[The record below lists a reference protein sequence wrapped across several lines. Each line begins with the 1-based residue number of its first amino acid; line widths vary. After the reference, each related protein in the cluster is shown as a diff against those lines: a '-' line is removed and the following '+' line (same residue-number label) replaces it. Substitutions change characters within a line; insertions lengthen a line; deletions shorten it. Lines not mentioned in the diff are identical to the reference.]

1 MSLCPVGS
9 DPFNIRR
16 VCFRGIAY
24 FVSLG
29 FAKSAGFFEKALY
42 AYTIYGAAITPVLV
56 AALFWKKASKVAEII
71 SIVSGIVT
79 TLLWKE
85 ADFIRAIVP
94 EGIYNTMDSF
104 FIKAGDLIGISVEI
118 HTIV

>member
-1 MSLCPVGS
+1 LSLCPVGS

-42 AYTIYGAAITPVLV
+42 AYPIYGAAITHVLV
-56 AALFWKKASKVAEII
+56 VDLFWKKA
-71 SIVSGIVT
+71 
-79 TLLWKE
+79 
-85 ADFIRAIVP
+85 R
-94 EGIYNTMDSF
+94 
-104 FIKAGDLIGISVEI
+104 
-118 HTIV
+118 